1 MSTGPKLGLP
11 ALQEAGIGTR
21 LEHQSQKAPQKHSGP
36 EELKRQ
42 RQPVSKCPPRH
53 GFVYPALL
61 KSEPTFFM
69 VLDDSECFSLG
80 RATVHTGAY
89 D

>member
-1 MSTGPKLGLP
+1 MGTGPEFGLP
-11 ALQEAGIGTR
+11 ALKEAGTGTS
-21 LEHQSQKAPQKHSGP
+21 LEQQSQKAPQKHSGP
-36 EELKRQ
+36 EELNRQ

-69 VLDDSECFSLG
+69 VLDDSERFSLG
-80 RATVHTGAY
+80 RATFHTGAY

>member
-1 MSTGPKLGLP
+1 MQPPRGK
-11 ALQEAGIGTR
+11 EAGVGPRMTAWKPR
-21 LEHQSQKAPQKHSGP
+21 VPGALETHSGP

-42 RQPVSKCPPRH
+42 RQPVNECPPGH

-69 VLDDSECFSLG
+69 VLNDSECFSLG
-80 RATVHTGAY
+80 RAAFHTRAY